1 MDVVD
6 ATSRIMYCV
15 HNTFTYIHWI
25 RAGGTGESEVK
36 EYDDIMSIL
45 KLTRLKVHFPTQDGV
60 VKAVNTVDLEMANGE
75 RLGLIGETGCGK
87 TVLGMS
93 IIRLLQLATKVEG
106 KIVYKSKDILKLSEE
121 EMRKIRGK
129 EIAMILQNPTTSLNP
144 VLKVGDQIAEAIQLH
159 QGLNKK
165 EAKEKAIEMLEAVRI
180 PSPEKRANEYPHEF
194 SGGMKE
200 RAMIAMALACDP
212 SLIIADE
219 PTKGLDVTIK
229 MQIVKLMKEVTKR
242 KSMLFITHDLGV
254 AAEICDNIAV
264 MYAGE
269 LVEYAKTE
277 DIFKNPSH
285 PYTRGFLNSLPRLGL
300 KPIRGMSP
308 SLIDLPSGCRFHPR
322 CDSAKEICKTEH
334 PEMVEIE
341 NGHSVRCFLYT

>member
-1 MDVVD
+1 
-6 ATSRIMYCV
+6 
-15 HNTFTYIHWI
+15 
-25 RAGGTGESEVK
+25 
-36 EYDDIMSIL
+36 MSIL
-45 KLTRLKVHFPTQDGV
+45 KLTRLKVHFQTEDGV

-93 IIRLLQLATKVEG
+93 IIRLLQPATKVEG

-159 QGLNKK
+159 QGLDKRA
-165 EAKEKAIEMLEAVRI
+165 AKEKAVEMLEAVKI

-200 RAMIAMALACDP
+200 RAMIAMTLACDP

>member
-1 MDVVD
+1 
-6 ATSRIMYCV
+6 
-15 HNTFTYIHWI
+15 
-25 RAGGTGESEVK
+25 
-36 EYDDIMSIL
+36 MSL
-45 KLTRLKVHFPTQDGV
+45 LTITHLKVLFPTQDGV
-60 VKAVNTVDLEMANGE
+60 VKAVNTVDLKIANAE

-87 TVLGMS
+87 TVLGLS
-93 IIRLLQLATKVEG
+93 IIRLLQPSTKIEG
-106 KIVYKSKDILKLSEE
+106 EIVYKGKELLRLSEE

-159 QGLNKK
+159 QGLDKRA
-165 EAKEKAIEMLEAVRI
+165 AKEKAIEMLESVKI
-180 PSPEKRANEYPHEF
+180 PSPEKRANEYPHQF

-200 RAMIAMALACDP
+200 RVMIAMGLACNP

-229 MQIVKLMKEVTKR
+229 VQIVKLMKEVSRR

-277 DIFKNPSH
+277 DIFKNPFH
-285 PYTRGFLNSLPRLGL
+285 PYTRGFLNSLPEMGL
-300 KPIRGMSP
+300 KPIRGISP
-308 SLIDLPSGCRFHPR
+308 SLIDLPTGCRFHPR
-322 CDSAKEICKTEH
+322 CDQASAKCKIDH
-334 PEMVEIE
+334 PELVEIE
-341 NGHSVRCFLYT
+341 NGHFARCLLYT

>member
-1 MDVVD
+1 
-6 ATSRIMYCV
+6 
-15 HNTFTYIHWI
+15 
-25 RAGGTGESEVK
+25 
-36 EYDDIMSIL
+36 MSLL
-45 KLTRLKVHFPTQDGV
+45 KITRLKVHFPTQDGV
-60 VKAVNTVDLEMANGE
+60 VKAVNTVDLEMEDGE
-75 RLGLIGETGCGK
+75 RVGLIGETGCGK

-93 IIRLLQLATKVEG
+93 IIRLLHPSTKVEG
-106 KIVYKSKDILKLSEE
+106 KIVYKGKDILRLSEE
-121 EMRKIRGK
+121 EIRKIRGK

-159 QGLNKK
+159 QGLDKK
-165 EAKEKAIEMLEAVRI
+165 VAREKAVEMLESVKI
-180 PSPEKRANEYPHEF
+180 PDASKRANEYPHEF

-269 LVEYAKTE
+269 LVEHAKTE
-277 DIFKNPSH
+277 DIFKNPLH
-285 PYTRGFLNSLPRLGL
+285 PYTQGFLNSLPNRGL

-308 SLIDLPSGCRFHPR
+308 SLIDLPNGCRFHPR
-322 CDSAKEICKTEH
+322 CDHAEGICENEH
-334 PEMVEIE
+334 PEMVEKE

>member
-1 MDVVD
+1 
-6 ATSRIMYCV
+6 
-15 HNTFTYIHWI
+15 
-25 RAGGTGESEVK
+25 
-36 EYDDIMSIL
+36 MSLL
-45 KLTRLKVHFPTQDGV
+45 KITNMKVHFPTQEGL
-60 VKAVNTVDLEMANGE
+60 VKAVNTVVLEMKENE
-75 RLGLIGETGCGK
+75 KLGLIGETGCGK
-87 TVLGMS
+87 TVLGMT
-93 IIRLLQLATKVEG
+93 IMRLLQPSTKIEG
-106 KIVYKSKDILKLSEE
+106 EIWYKGKDLLKLSEE

-159 QGLNKK
+159 QRLDKRA
-165 EAKEKAIEMLEAVRI
+165 AKEKAVEMLESVKI
-180 PSPEKRANEYPHEF
+180 LSPEKRANEYPHEF

-277 DIFKNPSH
+277 DIFKNPMH
-285 PYTRGFLNSLPRLGL
+285 PYTRGFLNSLPGGGL
-300 KPIRGMSP
+300 KPIKGMSP
-308 SLIDLPSGCRFHPR
+308 SLIDLPTGCRFHPR
-322 CDSAKEICKTEH
+322 CDHAMEICKNRH

-341 NGHSVRCFLYT
+341 KGHSVRCFLHD

>member
-1 MDVVD
+1 
-6 ATSRIMYCV
+6 
-15 HNTFTYIHWI
+15 
-25 RAGGTGESEVK
+25 
-36 EYDDIMSIL
+36 MSIL
-45 KLTRLKVHFPTQDGV
+45 KITHLKVHFPTEEGL
-60 VKAVNTVDLEMANGE
+60 VKAVNTVDFEMKENE
-75 RLGLIGETGCGK
+75 KLGLIGETGCGK

-93 IIRLLQLATKVEG
+93 IIRLLQLATKIEG
-106 KIVYKSKDILKLSEE
+106 EIWYKGKDLLKLSEE

-159 QGLNKK
+159 QGLAKRA
-165 EAKEKAIEMLEAVRI
+165 AKEKAVEMLEAVKI
-180 PSPEKRANEYPHEF
+180 PDASKRANEYPHEF

-200 RAMIAMALACDP
+200 RVMIAMGLACEP

-229 MQIVKLMKEVTKR
+229 MQIIKLMKEVTKQR
-242 KSMLFITHDLGV
+242 AILFITHDLGV

-269 LVEYAKTE
+269 LVEYAKTG
-277 DIFKNPSH
+277 DIFKNPLH
-285 PYTRGFLNSLPRLGL
+285 PYTQGFLNSLPNRGL

-322 CDSAKEICKTEH
+322 CDYAREICKTEH
-334 PEMVEIE
+334 PEIVEKE
-341 NGHSVRCFLYT
+341 NGHHVRCFLYD

>member
-1 MDVVD
+1 
-6 ATSRIMYCV
+6 
-15 HNTFTYIHWI
+15 
-25 RAGGTGESEVK
+25 
-36 EYDDIMSIL
+36 MSIL
-45 KLTRLKVHFPTQDGV
+45 KLTRLKVHFPTEDGV
-60 VKAVNTVDLEMANGE
+60 VKAVNTVDLEIANGE

-106 KIVYKSKDILKLSEE
+106 KIVYKGKDLLKLSEE

-277 DIFKNPSH
+277 DIFKNPLH
-285 PYTRGFLNSLPRLGL
+285 PYTQGFLNSLPNRGL

-334 PEMVEIE
+334 PEMVEKE
-341 NGHSVRCFLYT
+341 NGHHVRCFLYT

>member
-1 MDVVD
+1 
-6 ATSRIMYCV
+6 
-15 HNTFTYIHWI
+15 
-25 RAGGTGESEVK
+25 
-36 EYDDIMSIL
+36 MSIL
-45 KLTRLKVHFPTQDGV
+45 KLTHLKVHFPTQDGV
-60 VKAVNTVDLEMANGE
+60 VKAVNTVDLEIAHGE

-93 IIRLLQLATKVEG
+93 VMRLLQLATKVEG
-106 KIVYKSKDILKLSEE
+106 KIVYKGRDILRLSEE

-159 QGLNKK
+159 QGLNKR
-165 EAKEKAIEMLEAVRI
+165 EAREKAVEMLESVKI
-180 PSPEKRANEYPHEF
+180 SSPEKRASEYPHEF

-200 RAMIAMALACDP
+200 RAMIAMALACNP

-229 MQIVKLMKEVTKR
+229 MQIIKLMKEVTKQ
-242 KSMLFITHDLGV
+242 KSMLFITHDLGA

-269 LVEYAKTE
+269 LVEYAKTT
-277 DIFKNPSH
+277 DIFKNPMH
-285 PYTRGFLNSLPRLGL
+285 PYTRGFLNSLPGMGL

-308 SLIDLPSGCRFHPR
+308 SLIDLPTGCRFYPR
-322 CDSAKEICKTEH
+322 CDHASAKCKIEH
-334 PEMVEIE
+334 PEMVEIK
-341 NGHSVRCFLYT
+341 NGYSARCFLYT

>member
-1 MDVVD
+1 MSLLKI
-6 ATSRIMYCV
+6 TS
-15 HNTFTYIHWI
+15 
-25 RAGGTGESEVK
+25 
-36 EYDDIMSIL
+36 L
-45 KLTRLKVHFPTQDGV
+45 KTWFPTRDGI
-60 VKAVNTVDLEMANGE
+60 VKAVNAVDLEIGDKE
-75 RLGLIGETGCGK
+75 KLGLIGETGSGK
-87 TVLGMS
+87 TILGMT
-93 IIRLLQLATKVEG
+93 IIRLLQPSTKIEG
-106 KIVYKSKDILKLSEE
+106 EIWYKGKDLLKLCEE

-129 EIAMILQNPTTSLNP
+129 KIAMILQNPTTSLNP
-144 VLKVGDQIAEAIQLH
+144 VLKIGDQIAEAIQLH

-165 EAKEKAIEMLEAVRI
+165 EAKEKAIEMFEAVRI
-180 PSPEKRANEYPHEF
+180 PSPEKMANEYPHEF

-229 MQIVKLMKEVTKR
+229 MQIIKLMKEVTAR
-242 KSMLFITHDLGV
+242 KSMLFITHDLGA

-277 DIFKNPSH
+277 DIFKNPMH
-285 PYTRGFLNSLPRLGL
+285 PYTQGFLNSLPRMGL

-308 SLIDLPSGCRFHPR
+308 SLIDLPNGCRFHPR
-322 CDSAKEICKTEH
+322 CDHAMEICKNRH
-334 PEMVEIE
+334 PEMAEIE
-341 NGHSVRCFLYT
+341 KGHHVRCFLYT

>member
-1 MDVVD
+1 
-6 ATSRIMYCV
+6 
-15 HNTFTYIHWI
+15 
-25 RAGGTGESEVK
+25 
-36 EYDDIMSIL
+36 MSL
-45 KLTRLKVHFPTQDGV
+45 LTITHLKVLFPTQDGV
-60 VKAVNTVDLEMANGE
+60 VKAVNSVDLKIANAE

-87 TVLGMS
+87 TVLGLS
-93 IIRLLQLATKVEG
+93 IIRLLQPSTKIEG
-106 KIVYKSKDILKLSEE
+106 EIVYKGKELLRLSEE

-159 QGLNKK
+159 QGLDKRA
-165 EAKEKAIEMLEAVRI
+165 AKEKAIEMLESVKI
-180 PSPEKRANEYPHEF
+180 PSPEKRANEYPHQF

-200 RAMIAMALACDP
+200 RVMIAMGLACNP

-229 MQIVKLMKEVTKR
+229 VQIVKLMKEVSRR

-277 DIFKNPSH
+277 DIFKNPLH
-285 PYTRGFLNSLPRLGL
+285 PYTRGFLNSLPEMGL
-300 KPIRGMSP
+300 KPIRGISP
-308 SLIDLPSGCRFHPR
+308 SLIDLPTGCRFHPR
-322 CDSAKEICKTEH
+322 CDQASAKCKIDH
-334 PEMVEIE
+334 PELVEIE
-341 NGHSVRCFLYT
+341 NGHFARCLLYT